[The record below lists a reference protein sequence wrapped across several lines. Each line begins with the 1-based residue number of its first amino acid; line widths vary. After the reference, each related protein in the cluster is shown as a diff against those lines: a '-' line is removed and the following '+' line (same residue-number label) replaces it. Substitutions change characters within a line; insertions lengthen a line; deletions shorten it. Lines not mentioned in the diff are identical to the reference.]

1 MTVYLKNTAGEIIGE
16 WSSKAEAGRENG
28 GVAGNTV
35 ARWIKKNPEIWS
47 ETVVDKTKCSK
58 CLVTLTPQNKVS
70 DRNQCNICINA
81 KNRKANSKK
90 ANELSGTT
98 RICKSC
104 NLAGK
109 KYKSASHLKCEDC
122 SGKLPQISQEEYL
135 KIHGISQR
143 SCLICGVSKEITR
156 FPYHFRN
163 FRNQCKSCLNA
174 FERWKKCRILK
185 IERLGKETVNKH
197 NAKVH
202 ALWRT
207 DNEAYEE
214 YMSFYKKSAA
224 CVVTGYCERNDSGL
238 SRADFKKFIFD
249 LITKNCFYCDKKP
262 VLEDSGNGTLG
273 EYNGVDRV
281 DNKIGYL
288 EDNCVPCCRTCNYM
302 KKNMDIASFIRKCTE
317 IAKYSGV
324 SDINEAFDHRLKY
337 HSDISLAGTSCD
349 FVKYSIN
356 AERRNKDFEISE
368 KFFDKIT
375 KRSCYLCG
383 FSSELGVGIDRFNN
397 EIGYTEKN
405 CKPCC
410 NYCNYMKRDSNYLD
424 FLDHIKK
431 IVDFSE
437 SSEEIKELCKK
448 SELNPMFNSNCIYSN
463 ENIDLLDFIF

>member
-1 MTVYLKNTAGEIIGE
+1 
-16 WSSKAEAGRENG
+16 
-28 GVAGNTV
+28 
-35 ARWIKKNPEIWS
+35 
-47 ETVVDKTKCSK
+47 
-58 CLVTLTPQNKVS
+58 
-70 DRNQCNICINA
+70 
-81 KNRKANSKK
+81 
-90 ANELSGTT
+90 
-98 RICKSC
+98 
-104 NLAGK
+104 
-109 KYKSASHLKCEDC
+109 
-122 SGKLPQISQEEYL
+122 
-135 KIHGISQR
+135 
-143 SCLICGVSKEITR
+143 
-156 FPYHFRN
+156 
-163 FRNQCKSCLNA
+163 LNA

-207 DNEAYEE
+207 D
-214 YMSFYKKSAA
+214 
-224 CVVTGYCERNDSGL
+224 
-238 SRADFKKFIFD
+238 
-249 LITKNCFYCDKKP
+249 
-262 VLEDSGNGTLG
+262 
-273 EYNGVDRV
+273 
-281 DNKIGYL
+281 
-288 EDNCVPCCRTCNYM
+288 
-302 KKNMDIASFIRKCTE
+302 
-317 IAKYSGV
+317 
-324 SDINEAFDHRLKY
+324 NEAFDHRLKY

-437 SSEEIKELCKK
+437 SSEEIKELCEK